1 MTVPL
6 KVKVAQQEMMIRFC
20 LVPSFPY
27 YLCIGLR
34 DMMKVPHIRG
44 ALFSVFKLNNWK
56 GIDETRSD
64 EALLNEGK
72 EQLRRLT
79 GTDDAVMFEKVWS
92 VFERHKSAWLR
103 PRSAGYRG
111 PSARVETVGAPREG
125 RRRPL
130 SPLMKEEVDRQLDSQ
145 LNSGVIEASKSEWA
159 SPIHVVKKKD
169 GGSRTQVSYMLGH
182 ELGLLEHAS
191 GGGFTAVYCVHYTSG
206 LVPAPSAAIWV
217 EEQPR

>member
-79 GTDDAVMFEKVWS
+79 GTDDAVMFEKQ
-92 VFERHKSAWLR
+92 
-103 PRSAGYRG
+103 GI
-111 PSARVETVGAPREG
+111 EG
-125 RRRPL
+125 RQLELKRWGRL
-130 SPLMKEEVDRQLDSQ
+130 AKE
-145 LNSGVIEASKSEWA
+145 
-159 SPIHVVKKKD
+159 
-169 GGSRTQVSYMLGH
+169 
-182 ELGLLEHAS
+182 
-191 GGGFTAVYCVHYTSG
+191 GGGRS
-206 LVPAPSAAIWV
+206 LL
-217 EEQPR
+217 